1 MAEEFI
7 IAGWMDYGENRDKVL
22 APFIDVAVASREE
35 PGCLDY
41 SVCADPEHAG
51 RIIVFERWT
60 SEPDLVEHFKMP
72 YIEQFRTEIAPFPRV
87 ARDIRRYFISRGEA
101 FESGKVGG
109 AAGSGETG

>member
-41 SVCADPEHAG
+41 TVCADPEDAG

-60 SEPDLVEHFKMP
+60 SEPDLVEHFEMP
-72 YIEQFRTEIAPFPRV
+72 YIAEFRAAIGPYPRL
-87 ARDIRRYFISRGEA
+87 ARDIRRYFISRGEE
-101 FESGKVGG
+101 FESAKVGSTLG
-109 AAGSGETG
+109 